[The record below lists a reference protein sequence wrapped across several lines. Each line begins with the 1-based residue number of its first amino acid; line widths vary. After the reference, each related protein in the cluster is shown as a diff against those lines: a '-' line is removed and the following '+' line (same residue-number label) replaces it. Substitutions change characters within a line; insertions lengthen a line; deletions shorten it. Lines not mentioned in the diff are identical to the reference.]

1 MFDEEKR
8 RFTRIAYK
16 CRGFFT
22 SHGQAFP
29 VTIQDLSLKGV
40 QAETKRDTGIGV
52 NARGNLVICISDSDN
67 ISMDVKVVRIDGLK
81 LGMYCQR
88 IDLESMN
95 ILKEVFSL
103 NIKDYNLLSRN
114 LEELNR

>member
-1 MFDEEKR
+1 MKKIVFATIPMQKIDAQHYVCSENKAIEYDGET
-8 RFTRIAYK
+8 RFPINAVLAKT
-16 CRGFFT
+16 
-22 SHGQAFP
+22 
-29 VTIQDLSLKGV
+29 LNKG
-40 QAETKRDTGIGV
+40 D
-52 NARGNLVICISDSDN
+52 
-67 ISMDVKVVRIDGLK
+67 DVKVVRIDGLK

>member
-1 MFDEEKR
+1 
-8 RFTRIAYK
+8 
-16 CRGFFT
+16 
-22 SHGQAFP
+22 
-29 VTIQDLSLKGV
+29 
-40 QAETKRDTGIGV
+40 
-52 NARGNLVICISDSDN
+52 
-67 ISMDVKVVRIDGLK
+67 MDVKVVRIDGLK

-114 LEELNR
+114 LEELNH